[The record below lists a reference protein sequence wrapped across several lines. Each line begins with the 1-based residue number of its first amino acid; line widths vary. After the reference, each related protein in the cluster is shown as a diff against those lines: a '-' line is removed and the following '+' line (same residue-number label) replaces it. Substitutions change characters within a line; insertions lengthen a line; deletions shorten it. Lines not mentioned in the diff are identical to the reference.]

1 MRIPS
6 AVAIFVLVFCGAA
19 AAQEFRGPPWFSATG
34 CTRAISD
41 AADRDLDRL
50 KSWAAVYRTFRLYRQ
65 CDDGGTAEGYSDTV
79 AILLTEH
86 WPDVTELSNLSKS
99 HPLFERF
106 VLWHIDGLMS
116 PEQSQLIKENARNR
130 CPAGAKR
137 LCRHLE
143 KAVEEID

>member
-1 MRIPS
+1 MRIVS
-6 AVAIFVLVFCGAA
+6 AVTLFVLVCCGVV
-19 AAQEFRGPPWFSATG
+19 AAQEFRGPPWFSAAR

-65 CDDGGTAEGYSDTV
+65 CDDGGIAAGYSDTV

-86 WPDVTELSNLSKS
+86 WSDVTELSDLSKS

-106 VLWHIDGLMS
+106 VLRHIDGLMS

-137 LCRHLE
+137 LCRLLE
-143 KAVEEID
+143 KAVDEIN

>member
-1 MRIPS
+1 MRILS
-6 AVAIFVLVFCGAA
+6 AVAIFVLVFCGLA
-19 AAQEFRGPPWFSATG
+19 AAQEFRGPPWFSAAR

-50 KSWAAVYRTFRLYRQ
+50 KSWVAVYRTFRLYRQ
-65 CDDGGTAEGYSDTV
+65 CDDGGIAEGYSDAI

-86 WPDVTELSNLSKS
+86 WLDVTALSKLSKS

-106 VLWHIDGLMS
+106 VLRHIDGLMS

-137 LCRHLE
+137 LCRLLE